1 MSCTETRAQ
10 NMPTWEKHV
19 ELGPSD
25 DKQVVDRVRLG
36 KHGMTRQI
44 TTVFFLAV
52 QR

>member
-19 ELGPSD
+19 ELGPAD
-25 DKQVVDRVRLG
+25 DKRVVDRARLG
-36 KHGMTRQI
+36 KHGTTRQNM
-44 TTVFFLAV
+44 TVFFLAV